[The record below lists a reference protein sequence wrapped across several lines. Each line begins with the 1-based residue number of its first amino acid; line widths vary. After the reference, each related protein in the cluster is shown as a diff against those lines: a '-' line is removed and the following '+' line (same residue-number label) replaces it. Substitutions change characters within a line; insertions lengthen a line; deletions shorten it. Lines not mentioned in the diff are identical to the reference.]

1 MHGWRPSRSCIGR
14 CSCSVRPCWRWRP
27 PSRWRSGGSGR
38 GESHRTRRH
47 QSKPTADRS
56 MSGDARRR
64 DDRVTRR
71 PLHRRTSDMAMPSD
85 QFGAKP
91 AVLRCARCGKFVD
104 WEDAHVQV
112 VCTCRQRFDLPLVLV
127 REATDPDRA
136 AAQELFHRD
145 FGRTKIGA
153 FGEVVDVDQMPA
165 LVALMYSDPSGALA
179 YRLLGDALHIVAL
192 ATDPMWQRSGVGGHL
207 LAEAELLARRLELV

>member
-1 MHGWRPSRSCIGR
+1 
-14 CSCSVRPCWRWRP
+14 
-27 PSRWRSGGSGR
+27 
-38 GESHRTRRH
+38 
-47 QSKPTADRS
+47 
-56 MSGDARRR
+56 
-64 DDRVTRR
+64 
-71 PLHRRTSDMAMPSD
+71 MAMPSD

-112 VCTCRQRFDLPLVLV
+112 VCTCRQRVELPPVLV

-136 AAQELFHRD
+136 AARELFHRD
-145 FGRTKIGA
+145 FGRTKIVA
-153 FGEVVDVDQMPA
+153 FGEVVDVDEMPA

-179 YRLLGDALHIVAL
+179 YRLLGDALHVVAL

-207 LAEAELLARRLELV
+207 LAEAELLAKRLELVRLVVSTTNDNLPALYFYQRRGFRLTELVPDSVARLTNQVVPGFAGIPMRDEIRLEKRIR